1 MSIYAG
7 TPRALCHLEDP
18 IEKNDY
24 VCIIAGSTLSCGLM
38 TNASLLKIQHLLPEN
53 VIIGPNDIV
62 PGVVDSIHSDS
73 QISEYCRNHFFNQM
87 GNVQCVIFSSMLL
100 LYKSSNRLHFTSRAG
115 LCDICEVSCYSFW
128 NSVADQLSVAIGLL
142 QDCTNNSN
150 ISAHKP
156 NQVTHLV

>member
-1 MSIYAG
+1 MYSG

-24 VCIIAGSTLSCGLM
+24 VCIISGSTLSCALM

-73 QISEYCRNHFFNQM
+73 QISECN
-87 GNVQCVIFSSMLL
+87 LL
-100 LYKSSNRLHFTSRAG
+100 
-115 LCDICEVSCYSFW
+115 C
-128 NSVADQLSVAIGLL
+128 
-142 QDCTNNSN
+142 
-150 ISAHKP
+150 
-156 NQVTHLV
+156 